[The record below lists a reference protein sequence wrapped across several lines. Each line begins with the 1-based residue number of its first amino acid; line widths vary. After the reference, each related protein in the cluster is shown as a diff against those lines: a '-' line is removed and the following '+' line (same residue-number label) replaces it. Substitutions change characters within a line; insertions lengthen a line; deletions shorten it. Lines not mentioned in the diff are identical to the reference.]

1 MNLSLLSAA
10 GILSLALLNPRATL
24 SSTLNAQET
33 QGLVLPFKLVS
44 VSSPVMQ
51 DIIREIAVEE
61 GDVVREGQVLAQLD
75 NAKEVLDVQQYTKA
89 IERREFESKGMEAL
103 LKDKMVSQDTALEKK
118 TDLEL
123 AKIQQKLA
131 AERLSEKTIK
141 APLSGI
147 VVKKYKEAGEAV
159 DRVEKLFDII
169 NIDKVYLQFYLDPK
183 FMDSV
188 KVGAK
193 VPVKFDSSAPANH
206 PYSAVVS
213 FVEPRI
219 DAASGLFRVKLLLD
233 NQGHEIKAGMHCTA
247 DFSKADVSDGK
258 PEPQKPGRSD

>member
-1 MNLSLLSAA
+1 MNLSLFSAA
-10 GILSLALLNPRATL
+10 GITGLALLNPL
-24 SSTLNAQET
+24 STLNAQET

-51 DIIREIAVEE
+51 DILREISVEE

-75 NAKEVLDVQQYTKA
+75 SAKEALDVQQYTKL
-89 IERREFESKGMEAL
+89 IERREFESKGVDSL
-103 LKDKMVSQDTALEKK
+103 LKDKMVSQDVALEKK

-123 AKIQQKLA
+123 AKIQQKVA

-193 VPVKFDSSAPANH
+193 VPVKFDLPASANH
-206 PYSAVVS
+206 NYSAVVS

-233 NQGHEIKAGMHCTA
+233 NQAHEIKAGMHCTA
-247 DFSKADVSDGK
+247 DFSKLEADKSESGGQK
-258 PEPQKPGRSD
+258 SEPQKASD

>member
-1 MNLSLLSAA
+1 MKLTIPALNRLGLA
-10 GILSLALLNPRATL
+10 GILALGLVMAPRL
-24 SSTLNAQET
+24 QAQEN
-33 QGLVLPFKLVS
+33 QGLVLPFKQVS

-61 GDVVREGQVLAQLD
+61 GDVVREGQTLAQLEK
-75 NAKEVLDVQQYTKA
+75 AKEELDLQQYTKLV
-89 IERREFESKGMEAL
+89 ERREFEAKGMREL
-103 LKDKMVSQDTALEKK
+103 LKDKMVSQDVALEKN

-123 AKIQQKLA
+123 AKIQRELA
-131 AERLSEKTIK
+131 SVRLQDKTIK

-183 FMDSV
+183 LMDSV
-188 KVGAK
+188 KVGKK
-193 VPVKFDSSAPANH
+193 VNVKFDALTLAGAGNVRH
-206 PYSAVVS
+206 QAEVS
-213 FVEPRI
+213 YVEPRI

-233 NQGHEIKAGMHCTA
+233 NQDHEIKAGMRCSA
-247 DFSKADVSDGK
+247 DFSKL
-258 PEPQKPGRSD
+258 Q